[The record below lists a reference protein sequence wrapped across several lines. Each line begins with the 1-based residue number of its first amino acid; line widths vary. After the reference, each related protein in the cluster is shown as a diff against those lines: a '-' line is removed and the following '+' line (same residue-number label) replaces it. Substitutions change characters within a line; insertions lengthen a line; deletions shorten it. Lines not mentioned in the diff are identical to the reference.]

1 MAIIRFDPF
10 VQLQKQFFQPLMEDN
25 EWPVLTMTEG
35 LNVYE
40 KDGNVI
46 VEASVPGIPEDKLN
60 ITYEDGVL
68 HVKGRS
74 EESEEEKRKN
84 VVIHRMQRISSFDYG
99 TYLPRPIDESKIEA
113 TVKNGVLTVTAPIAD
128 AAKAKKIQVKKS

>member
-1 MAIIRFDPF
+1 MKKIVLFACLALSLNSQA
-10 VQLQKQFFQPLMEDN
+10 QLLGKLK
-25 EWPVLTMTEG
+25 
-35 LNVYE
+35 E
-40 KDGNVI
+40 KVGGKSKL
-46 VEASVPGIPEDKLN
+46 ELYPEEKLD

-113 TVKNGVLTVTAPIAD
+113 TVKNGVLTVTAPIAE